1 MKRRDFLLRASAAGA
16 AIGVTPFLNLSCS
29 VPSLNRN
36 AGPNKLEKVGLQL
49 YTLSGLMTEDFEGTL
64 EQVAAAGYDQVEF
77 AGYFGRTP
85 EESRAQLDRLGLTS
99 PANHSGNLLTD
110 DGLTEAIEA
119 AKVIGHEYLIA
130 PTLPKELIFVE
141 PELTEGEEMAEDAEA
156 PSIFDM
162 VQWPT
167 YTSAE
172 IREIAADYNRIGEVC
187 RQSGLRFAFHNHW
200 AEFDEMEDG
209 GILYDLLMEETDPDL
224 VFFEL
229 DLGWAI
235 AGGVDPL
242 AYFAKAPGRFHLFH
256 VKDITEAKS
265 PCVVGEG
272 IIDFAPIFAQSRQ
285 AGVRYYIVE
294 QDMPPDPIANV
305 GASVQ
310 NLKSITF

>member
-1 MKRRDFLLRASAAGA
+1 MKRREFLVKTSAAGFM
-16 AIGVTPFLNLSCS
+16 IGATPFLNLSCGVQNLRRS
-29 VPSLNRN
+29 
-36 AGPNKLEKVGLQL
+36 AGPQRLEKVGLQL
-49 YTLSGLMTEDFEGTL
+49 YTLGDQMTEDFEGTL
-64 EQVAAAGYDQVEF
+64 EQIAAAGYDQVEF
-77 AGYFGRTP
+77 AGYFDHTP
-85 EESRAQLDRLGLTS
+85 EEARAQLDRLSLTS

-110 DGLTEAIEA
+110 DSLAEAIEA
-119 AKVIGHEYLIA
+119 AEVIGHEYLIA

-141 PELTEGEEMAEDAEA
+141 PEMAEGEEVSEDAEA

-167 YTSAE
+167 YTSTE

-187 RQSGLRFAFHNHW
+187 RQSGFKFAFHNHW
-200 AEFDEMEDG
+200 AEFDELEDG
-209 GILYDLLMEETDPDL
+209 GILYDLLLDETDPDL

-235 AGGVDPL
+235 AGGADPL
-242 AYFAKAPGRFHLFH
+242 AYFARDPGRFHLFH

-272 IIDFAPIFAQSRQ
+272 IINFAPILAQSRQ
-285 AGVRYYIVE
+285 AGVKYYIVE

-305 GASVQ
+305 TASVQ
-310 NLKSITF
+310 NLKSMTF